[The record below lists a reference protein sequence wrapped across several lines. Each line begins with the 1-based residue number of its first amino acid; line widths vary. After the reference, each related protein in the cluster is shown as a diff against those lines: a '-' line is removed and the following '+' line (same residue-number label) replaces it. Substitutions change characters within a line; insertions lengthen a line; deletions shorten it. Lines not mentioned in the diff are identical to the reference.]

1 MPCSNA
7 KGEVSLQGRAT
18 RGFSVDA
25 RMLAEPSR
33 IRKQPA
39 GAAGLSPL
47 PGSCQSPRDRQKGT
61 QMPITTCIFDA
72 YGTLFDVAAAARA
85 AASEPGR
92 ESFARH
98 WPAIAEKWRLKQL
111 QYTWLRAVMGEHV
124 GFWQVTQDGL
134 DWALEAEGLS
144 GDADL
149 RERLLQLYWELEAY
163 PEVPAMLA
171 ALKEAGKDTAIL
183 SNGAPDMLDGA
194 VKSAGIGA
202 LLDDV
207 LSVESVGIFKPARVV
222 YDLVGQRFGCA
233 PEEVLFVSSNGW
245 DACAAAGYGFNT
257 VWVNRASDPVDR
269 LPAAPDRQLTDLSGI
284 PALARG

>member
-1 MPCSNA
+1 
-7 KGEVSLQGRAT
+7 
-18 RGFSVDA
+18 
-25 RMLAEPSR
+25 
-33 IRKQPA
+33 
-39 GAAGLSPL
+39 
-47 PGSCQSPRDRQKGT
+47 
-61 QMPITTCIFDA
+61 MPITTCIFDA
-72 YGTLFDVAAAARA
+72 YGTLFDVAAAARS

-92 ESFARH
+92 ETFAHH

-134 DWALEAEGLS
+134 DWALEAEGL
-144 GDADL
+144 GDDTEL

-163 PEVPAMLA
+163 PEVPAMLT

-257 VWVNRASDPVDR
+257 VWVNRAGDPVDR

-284 PALARG
+284 PDLARG